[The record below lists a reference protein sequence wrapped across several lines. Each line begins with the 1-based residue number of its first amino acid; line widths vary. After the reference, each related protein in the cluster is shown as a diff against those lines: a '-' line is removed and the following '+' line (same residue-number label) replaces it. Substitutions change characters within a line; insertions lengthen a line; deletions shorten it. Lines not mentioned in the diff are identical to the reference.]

1 MSHQSLRHSVSNA
14 FAGFGLRRLVAIP
27 LLGLASTICIPL
39 WGQTADAWQAEV
51 QKDVE
56 AHDWAAALRIIDAEI
71 ARYPQ
76 DMDIRARRARVLQW
90 AGRTQ
95 EAEQE
100 FNEVLK
106 KAPDDPD
113 NWLGLGT
120 VYVRE
125 GRLDDALRAMN
136 RAVELDPK
144 RADLR
149 AARARVLRAMGN
161 ADQARQDFQQALAL
175 DPTSSEAR
183 ADLASMRGP
192 TKNELRIGVD
202 NDLFNFTSANHDQW
216 TSLVTSWSPHWKTSA
231 AGYFFQYN
239 GIDAGKFVGSVTG
252 TARHWGSLT
261 VGGAIGHDNTVIPK
275 SEAFF
280 EGDRGWKRSENGVVR
295 GVEVVYS
302 QHWYWYSTARIL
314 TLTETSIVYLPRDWT
329 WSLAVIEARSH
340 FTDTPIGWKPSGVA
354 KLGFP
359 VAGWGQ
365 MRLTGNVFFAVGTE
379 DFAQVNQIGSFSSQ
393 TYGGGFRLQLT
404 DRQDI
409 TSFASYQIRTHD
421 RTDTGFGLSYGIRF

>member
-1 MSHQSLRHSVSNA
+1 MNTWNMLRQSLANRVSTALQKARLN
-14 FAGFGLRRLVAIP
+14 RLVPILLLALASIIGAP
-27 LLGLASTICIPL
+27 LLG
-39 WGQTADAWQAEV
+39 QTPESWQAEV
-51 QKDVE
+51 QKDTE
-56 AHDWAAALRIIDAEI
+56 AHDWAGALRIVDAEI
-71 ARYPQ
+71 ARHPE

-90 AGRTQ
+90 AGRTR

-120 VYVRE
+120 VYTQE
-125 GRLDDALRAMN
+125 GRLEDALRAMN

-149 AARARVLRAMGN
+149 AARARVLRAMGKP
-161 ADQARQDFQQALAL
+161 DDARQEFQQALNI
-175 DPTSSEAR
+175 DPTDSDVR
-183 ADLASMRGP
+183 ADLASMRGAA
-192 TKNELRIGVD
+192 KNELRIGVD

-216 TSLVTSWSPHWKTSA
+216 TSLVTRWSPHWKTSA

-252 TARHWGSLT
+252 TANHWGSLT
-261 VGGAIGHDNTVIPK
+261 VGGAVGHDNAVIPK

-280 EGDRGWKRSENGVVR
+280 EADRGWKVSEDGVFR
-295 GVEVVYS
+295 GLEVVYG

-314 TLTETSIVYLPRDWT
+314 TLSQTAVVYLPRDWT
-329 WSLAVIEARSH
+329 WSIGVIEARSH
-340 FTDTPIGWKPSGVA
+340 FTDTPIDWKPSGVA

-359 VAGWGQ
+359 IAARREL
-365 MRLTGNVFFAVGTE
+365 RLTGNTFFAVGTE
-379 DFAQVNQIGSFSSQ
+379 DFAQVNQIG
-393 TYGGGFRLQLT
+393 
-404 DRQDI
+404 
-409 TSFASYQIRTHD
+409 
-421 RTDTGFGLSYGIRF
+421 